1 MTLLF
6 IIAAKHG
13 HSSLGGSHS
22 TRICEM
28 NVYKTRVFRYLW
40 GFFCSCLFFWSSLDQ
55 IDLTLHVICGF
66 LDILNVCIHPGVDFC
81 LRHPSSQCSCCGLH
95 L

>member
-22 TRICEM
+22 TWMCEM

-40 GFFCSCLFFWSSLDQ
+40 VFVFFFLLLWS
-55 IDLTLHVICGF
+55 
-66 LDILNVCIHPGVDFC
+66 
-81 LRHPSSQCSCCGLH
+81 
-95 L
+95 